1 MIKID
6 VKVKVDKYLGI
17 ESIYHFPCIQLGL
30 AVQQWCSMGAVLY
43 GFPLDKKI
51 VLEFDMSRY

>member
-17 ESIYHFPCIQLGL
+17 ELSIYHFPCIQLGL
-30 AVQQWCSMGAVLY
+30 AVQQWGSMGAVRY
-43 GFPLDKKI
+43 GFPLDKKN
-51 VLEFDMSRY
+51 SP